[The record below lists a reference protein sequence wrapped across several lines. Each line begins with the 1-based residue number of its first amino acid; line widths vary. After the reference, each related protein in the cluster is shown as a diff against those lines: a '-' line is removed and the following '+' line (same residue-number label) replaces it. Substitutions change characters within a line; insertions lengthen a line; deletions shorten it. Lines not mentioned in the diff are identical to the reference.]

1 MKSKVRFNY
10 AMSKLHDYSLVEV
23 RSGSYSLHTCVHDWT
38 IEFLN
43 RRFEQKLYRLAVRCI
58 GQSVE
63 QETEAEYWVKN
74 RRLLQHIERLEH
86 DSIKDSINW
95 NDTELTDLVSI
106 ANLCNQFN
114 MNTKAEAI
122 YLRALQ
128 GFEKVLGAEHMST
141 LDTVN
146 NLGIL
151 YNNQGRMA
159 EAEAM
164 HLRALQG
171 KEKALGPEHMS
182 TLNTVS
188 NLGVLYNNQGR
199 MVEAEAMYL
208 RALQGKEKAWGPE
221 HISTLETVNNLGVL
235 YANQGKI
242 AEAEAMYR
250 RAFQGLENAVGPDHA
265 KTRKVARNLKDLTNR
280 VQDK

>member
-43 RRFEQKLYRLAVRCI
+43 RRFEQKLYQLAVRCI

-164 HLRALQG
+164 RDTRNEDMSNVDVWIWKCMDASH
-171 KEKALGPEHMS
+171 GPEMHGSEPSMLPHL
-182 TLNTVS
+182 TPP
-188 NLGVLYNNQGR
+188 GVT
-199 MVEAEAMYL
+199 
-208 RALQGKEKAWGPE
+208 
-221 HISTLETVNNLGVL
+221 I
-235 YANQGKI
+235 
-242 AEAEAMYR
+242 
-250 RAFQGLENAVGPDHA
+250 PDLPPFYFSSDCLPCYV
-265 KTRKVARNLKDLTNR
+265 TSITSP
-280 VQDK
+280 